1 MGLEPECTGRP
12 LGTVGSRDNITTRH
26 SKHHNQENAKF
37 CPFRLVW
44 VNIPL
49 SPRQT
54 ELNQRQREAM
64 TSKTHNQKKNLINSN
79 MGPVPD
85 AWYVDGCTVVVLG

>member
-1 MGLEPECTGRP
+1 MDPPPHSPVPPDGSSDGAGAGVHWSP

-44 VNIPL
+44 VNTPL
-49 SPRQT
+49 SSSVQGGK
-54 ELNQRQREAM
+54 QREAV
-64 TSKTHNQKKNLINSN
+64 TTKNHI
-79 MGPVPD
+79 
-85 AWYVDGCTVVVLG
+85 